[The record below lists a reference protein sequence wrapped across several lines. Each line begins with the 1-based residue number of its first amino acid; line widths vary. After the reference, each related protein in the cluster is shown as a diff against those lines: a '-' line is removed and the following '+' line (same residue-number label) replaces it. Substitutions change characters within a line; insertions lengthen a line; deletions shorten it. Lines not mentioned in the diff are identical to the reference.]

1 RRPARFRDLL
11 ACALLLHGG
20 IAMMLSIPYWTA
32 PLSYLPVMLSGRT
45 ERDGALVDRLRS
57 APAGLRL
64 GLLLGALAMLAAIPL
79 LGQATEPAAAD
90 DSARSFRAGQRLPVV
105 APKTIAD
112 GLRTSIGEPNF
123 EIARR
128 CVDDVVTVSEAGI
141 IAAMRLIWD
150 AVKIVVEPSA
160 AVPYAAI
167 MEGRVDV
174 AGLRVGIILSGG
186 NVDLDQLPWTA
197 QPPAA

>member
-1 RRPARFRDLL
+1 MFLLRRPARFRDLL

-79 LGQATEPAAAD
+79 LGQATEPAAVLEFWICEVGAV
-90 DSARSFRAGQRLPVV
+90 F
-105 APKTIAD
+105 
-112 GLRTSIGEPNF
+112 GLGHL
-123 EIARR
+123 A
-128 CVDDVVTVSEAGI
+128 
-141 IAAMRLIWD
+141 L
-150 AVKIVVEPSA
+150 SA
-160 AVPYAAI
+160 A
-167 MEGRVDV
+167 RL
-174 AGLRVGIILSGG
+174 AG
-186 NVDLDQLPWTA
+186 
-197 QPPAA
+197 PAPAHD

>member
-1 RRPARFRDLL
+1 MAHPYEDERVMAGQGTAAVELMEDVPELDLVLCPVGGGGLL
-11 ACALLLHGG
+11 AGTA
-20 IAMMLSIPYWTA
+20 IAAKT
-32 PLSYLPVMLSGRT
+32 
-45 ERDGALVDRLRS
+45 LRPS
-57 APAGLRL
+57 VRVV
-64 GLLLGALAMLAAIPL
+64 
-79 LGQATEPAAAD
+79 ATEPAEAD

-105 APKTIAD
+105 APNTIAD

-123 EIARR
+123 EITRR
-128 CVDDVVTVSEAGI
+128 WVDDVVTVSEAGI

-197 QPPAA
+197 PPPAE